1 MARPTGCCS
10 AMNNLRK
17 FIVTGLGTGYLPIAP
32 GTWASGVV
40 CVIFLILVV
49 VSRGNAALI
58 NGAMIV
64 LAVLAGAA
72 CVGFGR
78 FASGA
83 FGKKDP
89 HQCTLDEWAGQALTL
104 FMLPGGSGGCGLD
117 WLVVVA
123 TAFVA
128 FRIFDIFKPPPARAL
143 ERLPAGWGV
152 LLDDIAAGVY
162 ANIAAQLLLRFWLLG
177 AIHGFM

>member
-1 MARPTGCCS
+1 
-10 AMNNLRK
+10 MNNLRK

-40 CVIFLILVV
+40 CVIFLIIVA
-49 VSRGNAALI
+49 VSRGNAAWI
-58 NGAMIV
+58 NGALIV
-64 LAVLAGAA
+64 LGVLAGAA
-72 CVGFGR
+72 CVNLGE

-104 FMLPGGSGGCGLD
+104 FMLPLGGGWRD
-117 WLVVVA
+117 WLIVAA

-162 ANIAAQLLLRFWLLG
+162 ANIAAQLLLRFWLL
-177 AIHGFM
+177 